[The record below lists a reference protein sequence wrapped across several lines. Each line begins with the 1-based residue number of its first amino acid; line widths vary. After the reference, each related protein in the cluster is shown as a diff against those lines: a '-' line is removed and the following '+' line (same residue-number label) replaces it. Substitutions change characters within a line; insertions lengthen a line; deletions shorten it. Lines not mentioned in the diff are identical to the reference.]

1 MDTTRVAS
9 VLMACGTA
17 FALSALPAHAGGLAD
32 FYQGKTV
39 KIVVGYGPGSEYT
52 AQTQLVG
59 RHIGDH
65 IPGHPTVI
73 VQNMPGAGTRKA
85 ASWLYNV
92 APKDG
97 TAMGCFNQNIPM
109 DQVLDKTKLKF
120 DVRKF
125 NWIGTP
131 THVNN
136 VLFLW
141 YKTGIKTVAEA
152 SKEPLVIGAGAG
164 GNTPA
169 TIYPRIVNN
178 FFGTKFRVISGYPS
192 QEALLALERGEVSG
206 LGSRSWAGLEREKPE
221 WIRDHKLNV
230 LFQIGTEKDPD
241 LPNAPLLSDL
251 AKTDEQRE
259 VLEFI
264 SRSVAVGRPIVA
276 PPSVPAEKV
285 AALRAAFD
293 AAVTDPKFLA
303 DAEKQKL
310 AVAPTSGKE
319 LQALV
324 DKIVAVSPH
333 AVAMLKEA
341 LKAKVSKRKGGKK
354 KKKKKHA
361 S

>member
-1 MDTTRVAS
+1 MDMTRVAS
-9 VLMACGTA
+9 LILACGVA
-17 FALSALPAHAGGLAD
+17 LGLSAAPSHAEFLAD
-32 FYQGKTV
+32 FYKGKTL

-52 AQTQLVG
+52 AETQLVG

-85 ASWLYNV
+85 ASWIYNV

-109 DQVLDKTKLKF
+109 DQVLDKKKLKF

-131 THVNN
+131 THNNN

-141 YKTGIKTVAEA
+141 YRTGIKTLAEA
-152 SKEPLVIGAGAG
+152 KGKPLVIGAGAG

-178 FFGTKFRVISGYPS
+178 FFGTKFQVVSGYHS
-192 QEALLALERGEVSG
+192 QEALLAVERSEVAG
-206 LGSRSWAGLEREKPE
+206 LGARSWAGMEREKPH
-221 WIRDHKLNV
+221 WIKDHKLNV
-230 LFQIGTEKDPD
+230 LFQVGTEKDPD
-241 LPNAPLLSDL
+241 LPNAPLLTDL
-251 AKTDEQRE
+251 AKNKEQRE

-264 SRSVAVGRPIVA
+264 SGSVGVGRPIVA
-276 PPSVPAEKV
+276 PPNVPEDKV

-293 AAVTDPKFLA
+293 AAVKDPKFLA

-310 AVAPTSGKE
+310 AVAPTSGQE

-324 DKIVAVSPH
+324 DRIVSVSPH

-341 LKAKVSKRKGGKK
+341 LKAKVGKRKGGKK
-354 KKKKKHA
+354 RKK
-361 S
+361 

>member
-9 VLMACGTA
+9 VLMAGGVA
-17 FALSALPAHAGGLAD
+17 FALSAMPAHAGGLAD

-39 KIVVGYGPGSEYT
+39 KIIVGYGPGSEYT
-52 AQTQLVG
+52 AQSQLVG

-85 ASWLYNV
+85 ASWIYNV

-131 THVNN
+131 THNNN

-152 SKEPLVIGAGAG
+152 KGAARHRRGRRRQHPRHYLSEDREQLLRHQVPGSFRLPFPG
-164 GNTPA
+164 G
-169 TIYPRIVNN
+169 
-178 FFGTKFRVISGYPS
+178 
-192 QEALLALERGEVSG
+192 LLAVERREVSG

-221 WIRDHKLNV
+221 WVRRPQAERHVPDRD
-230 LFQIGTEKDPD
+230 
-241 LPNAPLLSDL
+241 
-251 AKTDEQRE
+251 RE
-259 VLEFI
+259 G
-264 SRSVAVGRPIVA
+264 SGSAQ
-276 PPSVPAEKV
+276 
-285 AALRAAFD
+285 RAAPQRSRQD
-293 AAVTDPKFLA
+293 RRAA
-303 DAEKQKL
+303 
-310 AVAPTSGKE
+310 
-319 LQALV
+319 
-324 DKIVAVSPH
+324 
-333 AVAMLKEA
+333 
-341 LKAKVSKRKGGKK
+341 
-354 KKKKKHA
+354 
-361 S
+361 